1 MSEKN
6 KQYFGIKFPFT
17 ANNLDG
23 FFVDLNTDINEKT
36 VSEIAHVILTPKRSR
51 IRKPDFGTDLVKY
64 LFDDNIDTTWDNVQ
78 EGIKTSVKKYVRNVE
93 IESVEVVNP
102 PEEPNSIFLDIRLIF
117 RKGQT
122 EENKRLVIKL

>member
-1 MSEKN
+1 MAGYN

-23 FFVDLNTDINEKT
+23 FFVDLNTGMDEKI

-64 LFDDNIDTTWDNVQ
+64 LFNDNIDTTWDNVQ
-78 EGIKTSVKKYVRNVE
+78 EEVKGAIKKYIPNAE
-93 IESVEVVNP
+93 MESIEVVT
-102 PEEPNSIFLDIRLIF
+102 PEEDPHSIYLDMRLVF
-117 RKGQT
+117 RKGKT
-122 EENKRLVIKL
+122 EEHKRLAIKL